1 VTVERI
7 SDGFLSWRLL
17 IAGDLPMLA
26 EWLREPQVARWW
38 NHETTLEAVERDFG
52 ASTRGEEPG
61 EDLLVLLDGRPI
73 GLLQRSAICDY
84 PQDLT
89 KFSAVIEV
97 PVGAV
102 ELDYL
107 IADPALRGRGLGS
120 RMIAAAVEDTW
131 NSYSDAPAVLVAVV
145 AANVA
150 SWRALEKAG
159 LKRVAEGPMSPDN
172 PIDDVL
178 HYIYRVDRPG
188 AASSALGVT
197 RTNESPA
204 RTDLGATNFAVGK
217 RMYSLST
224 WSCPSSSQAQ
234 IPGERRPGQGS
245 AQPTRRAP
253 QAALMLLSPSRQARA
268 FQHARRCAGTGRGR
282 DGVAAGGPRAILRY

>member
-1 VTVERI
+1 MPN
-7 SDGFLSWRLL
+7 RLGEGRDL
-17 IAGDLPMLA
+17 PGGQIAGQDGKCTSCNGVTA
-26 EWLREPQVARWW
+26 Q
-38 NHETTLEAVERDFG
+38 
-52 ASTRGEEPG
+52 PG
-61 EDLLVLLDGRPI
+61 HQPPAPGRPH
-73 GLLQRSAICDY
+73 QHRRCQPPPRPRSAADAKATSDRMNDFAGSL

-89 KFSAVIEV
+89 EFSAVIEV

-172 PIDDVL
+172 PIDDAL

-188 AASSALGVT
+188 AASSA
-197 RTNESPA
+197 
-204 RTDLGATNFAVGK
+204 F
-217 RMYSLST
+217 
-224 WSCPSSSQAQ
+224 
-234 IPGERRPGQGS
+234 
-245 AQPTRRAP
+245 
-253 QAALMLLSPSRQARA
+253 
-268 FQHARRCAGTGRGR
+268 
-282 DGVAAGGPRAILRY
+282 

>member
-1 VTVERI
+1 
-7 SDGFLSWRLL
+7 
-17 IAGDLPMLA
+17 MLA

-61 EDLLVLLDGRPI
+61 EDLLVLLDGANRPAAAL
-73 GLLQRSAICDY
+73 G
-84 PQDLT
+84 DLRLPRG
-89 KFSAVIEV
+89 SHGIPAVIEV

-102 ELDYL
+102 ELDYF
-107 IADPALRGRGLGS
+107 IADPALRGRGLKS

-172 PIDDVL
+172 PIDDAL

-188 AASSALGVT
+188 AASSA
-197 RTNESPA
+197 
-204 RTDLGATNFAVGK
+204 F
-217 RMYSLST
+217 
-224 WSCPSSSQAQ
+224 
-234 IPGERRPGQGS
+234 RR
-245 AQPTRRAP
+245 
-253 QAALMLLSPSRQARA
+253 
-268 FQHARRCAGTGRGR
+268 
-282 DGVAAGGPRAILRY
+282 